1 MYFSAARWRIGI
13 FVSGP
18 ITKAYLL
25 AVLALEAQVA
35 DALVLVDKVEAGA
48 AVLARVGRAVVQVD
62 LAVLAAKAGGAAA
75 LVVVVG
81 GQRAGAAILAGRGVT
96 SVDLQRA
103 NNNIKV
109 KLQVM

>member
-13 FVSGP
+13 FASGP
-18 ITKAYLL
+18 KTKAHLL

-62 LAVLAAKAGGAAA
+62 LAVFAAKAGGAAA

-81 GQRAGAAILAGRGVT
+81 GQRAGAAILAGRGMT
-96 SVDLQRA
+96 SVDL
-103 NNNIKV
+103 
-109 KLQVM
+109 